1 MNLEMK
7 NYLFILPL
15 AVFFVGCSNN
25 SATVTSDYN
34 DTVTVKAVANI
45 MAKNSSGVSG
55 TLTFYHS

>member
-1 MNLEMK
+1 MK

-15 AVFFVGCSNN
+15 AEFFLGSLNN
-25 SATVTSDYN
+25 SATVTSDYS
-34 DTVTVKAVANI
+34 DTATLKAVANV

>member
-1 MNLEMK
+1 MK

-15 AVFFVGCSNN
+15 AVFFVISSNN
-25 SATVTSDYN
+25 SATVISDYN

-45 MAKNSSGVSG
+45 MAKKSSGVSG

>member
-1 MNLEMK
+1 MDLEMK

-15 AVFFVGCSNN
+15 AVFFVISSNN
-25 SATVTSDYN
+25 SATVISDYN

-45 MAKNSSGVSG
+45 MAKKSSGVSG

>member
-15 AVFFVGCSNN
+15 AEFFLGSLNN
-25 SATVTSDYN
+25 SATVTSDYS
-34 DTVTVKAVANI
+34 DTATLKAVANV